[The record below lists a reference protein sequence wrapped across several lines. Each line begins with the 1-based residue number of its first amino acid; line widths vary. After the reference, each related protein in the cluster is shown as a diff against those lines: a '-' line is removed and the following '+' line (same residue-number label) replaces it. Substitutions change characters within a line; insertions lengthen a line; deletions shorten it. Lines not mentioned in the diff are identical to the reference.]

1 LPGPLG
7 TLSLA
12 RELHC
17 FQELFPEVA
26 WQGQVGPFWHAQE
39 AAMWESKSESW
50 RTYICFAVVGAIFIV
65 CQVLSGGTAKQAE
78 ETSVDPVDRTYR
90 EAVRFETAGQGGRIF
105 AGDPLRPR
113 PVSDREQTD

>member
-1 LPGPLG
+1 
-7 TLSLA
+7 
-12 RELHC
+12 
-17 FQELFPEVA
+17 
-26 WQGQVGPFWHAQE
+26 
-39 AAMWESKSESW
+39 MWESKSESW
-50 RTYICFAVVGAIFIV
+50 RTYICFAVVGVIFIV
-65 CQVLSGGTAKQAE
+65 CQVLSGGGPAKQAE